1 MTKPA
6 LREPE
11 IAPVVDT
18 VSSEKPTLRFLTC
31 GSVDDGKSTL
41 IGHLLYQ
48 QNLVFD
54 DQLAALERDTA
65 KHGTTGEAID
75 FALLV
80 DGLEAERQQGIT
92 IDVAY
97 RYFKTSKRSFIVAD
111 TPGHEQYTR
120 NMATGASNADLA
132 ILLVDARKGLLTQT
146 HRHAT
151 IVSLLGIKQ
160 VVLAINKIDLVDYD
174 QAVFDGIVADFKR
187 FAQKLDFREITAI
200 PLSARNGDNLS
211 TASANT
217 PWYHGPSLVEHLES
231 VDIVDERVDRA
242 FRMPVQ
248 WINRPNLDFRGFVG
262 TIASGRV
269 AKGDTIVVAG
279 SGRTST
285 VARIVTFD
293 GDKEAAEAGEAI
305 TLTLADEIDIARGDV
320 FALPQARPQVGDQ
333 FAANLIWMS
342 DEPLRFGRSYF
353 LKLGTRTVPASVSA
367 LTYRLDINTFARD
380 EATTLRLNEV
390 GLATI
395 ATNVPVAFDPYAENA
410 TTGAFI
416 LIDRET
422 NQTVAAG
429 MIAEGLRR
437 ATNVYKQDFAVSRTD
452 RARLKHQRPGVLWF
466 TGLSGA
472 GKSTIA
478 NKVESKLNLAGV
490 HTVMLD
496 GDNVRHGLNK
506 DLGFSE
512 HDRTE
517 NIRRV
522 GEVARLMADA
532 GLIVLCSFISPF
544 CNERAL
550 ARATVPAGEF
560 LEIFVDTPIET
571 CMARD
576 TKGLYRR
583 ALAGEIKDFT
593 GVDQAY
599 EAPSDPEVIIG
610 RDGETIDRSAAKV
623 IEALVARGFID
634 RFDDL
639 VDWSI

>member
-1 MTKPA
+1 MTQSQPSLDA
-6 LREPE
+6 AV
-11 IAPVVDT
+11 APL
-18 VSSEKPTLRFLTC
+18 SAERPILRFLTC

-41 IGHLLYQ
+41 IGHLLYE

-65 KHGTTGEAID
+65 KHGTTGDAID

-80 DGLEAERQQGIT
+80 DGLEAEREQGIT

-97 RYFKTSKRSFIVAD
+97 RYFKTKTRSFIVAD

-151 IVSLLGIKQ
+151 IVSLLGIKH
-160 VVLAINKIDLVDYD
+160 VVLAVNKIDLVDYD
-174 QAVFDGIVADFKR
+174 QAVFDAIVTDFRR
-187 FAQKLDFREITAI
+187 FAKKLDFHDITAI

-211 TASANT
+211 TQSAKT
-217 PWYHGPSLVEHLES
+217 PWYQGPPLVAHLES
-231 VDIVDERVDRA
+231 VDIVDVRVEKP

-262 TIASGRV
+262 TIASGTI
-269 AKGDTIVVAG
+269 AQGDEIVVAG
-279 SGRTST
+279 SGRMSK
-285 VARIVTFD
+285 VARIVTAD
-293 GDKEAAEAGEAI
+293 GDLATGVAGDAI
-305 TLTLADEIDIARGDV
+305 TLTLQDEIDVARGDV
-320 FALPQARPQVGDQ
+320 FARPNARPQLADS

-353 LKLGTRTVPASVSA
+353 LKLGTRTVPATVST
-367 LTYRLDINTFARD
+367 LDYRLDINTFSQD
-380 EATTLRLNEV
+380 EASTLRLNEV

-395 ATNVPVAFDPYAENA
+395 ATNVPLAFDPYTENA

-416 LIDRET
+416 LIDRES
-422 NQTVAAG
+422 NETVAAG
-429 MIAEGLRR
+429 MVAHGLRQ
-437 ATNVYKQDFAVSRTD
+437 ATNVFRQDFTVSRTD

-490 HTVMLD
+490 HTAILD
-496 GDNVRHGLNK
+496 GDNIRHGLNK
-506 DLGFSE
+506 DLGFSMA
-512 HDRTE
+512 DRTE

-522 GEVARLMADA
+522 AETARLMTDA

-544 CNERAL
+544 RAERDL
-550 ARATVPAGEF
+550 ARAAVPAGEF
-560 LEIFVDTPIET
+560 LEIFVDTPLAT
-571 CMARD
+571 CMDRD
-576 TKGLYRR
+576 VKGLYRR

-599 EAPSDPEVIIG
+599 EPPLEPEVVVG
-610 RDGETIDRSAAKV
+610 RDGESIDRAAAKV
-623 IEALVARGFID
+623 IEALVARGLID